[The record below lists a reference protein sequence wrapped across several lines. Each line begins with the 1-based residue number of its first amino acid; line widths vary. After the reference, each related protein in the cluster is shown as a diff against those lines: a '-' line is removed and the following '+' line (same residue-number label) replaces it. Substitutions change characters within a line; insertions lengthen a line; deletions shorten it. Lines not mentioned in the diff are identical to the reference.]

1 MTKISEN
8 KKFDIKNSI
17 VYSEQFTKYETGRK
31 VQKVYIRISIVIIS
45 GNLNF
50 RFFAFCVLL
59 AYLNFPVFCRNHVK
73 LA

>member
-8 KKFDIKNSI
+8 KKFDIKYSI

-31 VQKVYIRISIVIIS
+31 VQKVHIRISMVIIS

-50 RFFAFCVLL
+50 RFLAFCIL
-59 AYLNFPVFCRNHVK
+59 LNFPVFCINHVI